1 MPKIIRGI
9 VAHIFMKFCI
19 LFPIEDKIVFMSFYG
34 KSFGDSP
41 KSIYNQLVK
50 TNIKTKVIWI
60 LDDNKIQIPGAEVIK
75 SSSFR
80 AIYHLAT
87 AKIWIDNSRKRWWI
101 IKRKNQYYIQ
111 TWHAGITM
119 KKVEKDAINSLS
131 QDYIK
136 SAKHDS
142 EMADLFISGS
152 KWNTENYRQSFWYT
166 GEILESGLPRSD
178 IFFTKNGSDKI
189 REQYNV
195 TDKEKIALYAPTFRV
210 DGNTK
215 CYNMDFQ
222 SVIRTLEKKWG
233 GTWKILVKFHPNI
246 LTKKEELKYS
256 NNVID
261 ASLHSDINELILVS
275 DVLITDYSSCMFD
288 AMNIGKT
295 IILYATDIDEYY
307 KDRGTY
313 FSFEELPFPLATTNK
328 ELVDIIL
335 DFDNNKYKNTVKY
348 FLEQHKIFDD
358 GHASEKIVER
368 ICDILRVK

>member
-1 MPKIIRGI
+1 MPKVIRGI

-152 KWNTENYRQSFWYT
+152 KWNTENYRQSFWYN